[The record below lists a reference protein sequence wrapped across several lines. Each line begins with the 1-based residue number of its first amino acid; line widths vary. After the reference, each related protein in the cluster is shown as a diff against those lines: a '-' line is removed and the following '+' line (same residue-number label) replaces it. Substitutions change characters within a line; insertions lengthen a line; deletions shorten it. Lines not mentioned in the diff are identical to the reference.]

1 MMNGWRKELVEKV
14 VAELKTGIPEL
25 NSVDVFNQ
33 DIAERIAKG
42 KIERAPFA
50 AVQYVGF
57 ASKALGESAER
68 EIVIA
73 ILFGVNGLRGE
84 QSAFKG
90 DDAPSGTVTM
100 DTILE
105 KFEGHFWG
113 LNVGTNFPA
122 IVGDE
127 EFVGMS
133 NNILIFANQLIIK
146 GIFCNK

>member
-1 MMNGWRKELVEKV
+1 MGWRKELVEKV

-25 NSVDVFNQ
+25 NSVEVFNEAVA
-33 DIAERIAKG
+33 DGIAKG
-42 KIERAPFA
+42 RILRPPFA
-50 AVQYVGF
+50 IVQYVGF
-57 ASKALGESAER
+57 ASEALGESAKR

-127 EFVGMS
+127 AYEGTTQTSVLFSV
-133 NNILIFANQLIIK
+133 QLIIK
-146 GIFCNK
+146 GIFWNK